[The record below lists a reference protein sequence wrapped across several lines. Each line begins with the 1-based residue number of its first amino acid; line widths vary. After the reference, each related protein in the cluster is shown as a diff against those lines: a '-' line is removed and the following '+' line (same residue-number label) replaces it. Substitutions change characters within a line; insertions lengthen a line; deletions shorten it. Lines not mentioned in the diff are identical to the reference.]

1 MLTCNK
7 VWGFLKHFTDLSREW
22 LQGRRFTSAE
32 VCHVGIKN
40 IFGQFV
46 SRQCGDK
53 GEARRMF
60 KKVTLIFN
68 NFFFIVATLCLSV
81 AFNLFV
87 QKVEDTPAQCKL
99 WALNLDDEETERES
113 IKENKS
119 KSTSEV
125 FTSADKRTQCQC
137 RAAEQHKAELQMFGD
152 VMQHWW
158 HVTASFY
165 ELVCRTLNL
174 SFKNP
179 ALVLSSCKSWIRAG
193 CCRVWLFVELY
204 CAFIAFVLHEL
215 YISRLVVWK
224 VHGVVVGKKL

>member
-1 MLTCNK
+1 MISTRFEWWRRIILTRHQTAAYHYFKAVMLTCNK
-7 VWGFLKHFTDLSREW
+7 VWGFLKHFTDLSRKW

-119 KSTSEV
+119 KSSSEV
-125 FTSADKRTQCQC
+125 LRLQINKLNVNV
-137 RAAEQHKAELQMFGD
+137 ELQNSTRPSYRCL
-152 VMQHWW
+152 VMWC
-158 HVTASFY
+158 SIDGMSRPLFM
-165 ELVCRTLNL
+165 N
-174 SFKNP
+174 
-179 ALVLSSCKSWIRAG
+179 SCAG
-193 CCRVWLFVELY
+193 R
-204 CAFIAFVLHEL
+204 
-215 YISRLVVWK
+215 
-224 VHGVVVGKKL
+224 

>member
-7 VWGFLKHFTDLSREW
+7 VWGFLKHFTDLSRKW

-68 NFFFIVATLCLSV
+68 NFFFIVATLWLSV

-99 WALNLDDEETERES
+99 WALNLDGEETERES

-125 FTSADKRTQCQC
+125 LRLQIN
-137 RAAEQHKAELQMFGD
+137 ELNVNVELQNSTRPSYRCL
-152 VMQHWW
+152 VMWC
-158 HVTASFY
+158 SIDGMSRPLFM
-165 ELVCRTLNL
+165 NL
-174 SFKNP
+174 
-179 ALVLSSCKSWIRAG
+179 CAG
-193 CCRVWLFVELY
+193 R
-204 CAFIAFVLHEL
+204 
-215 YISRLVVWK
+215 
-224 VHGVVVGKKL
+224 

>member
-99 WALNLDDEETERES
+99 WTSMMRRRSGKASKRIKVNPPLKFLRLQINELNV
-113 IKENKS
+113 N
-119 KSTSEV
+119 V
-125 FTSADKRTQCQC
+125 
-137 RAAEQHKAELQMFGD
+137 ELQNSTRPSYRCL
-152 VMQHWW
+152 VMWC
-158 HVTASFY
+158 SIDGMSRPLFM
-165 ELVCRTLNL
+165 N
-174 SFKNP
+174 
-179 ALVLSSCKSWIRAG
+179 SCAG
-193 CCRVWLFVELY
+193 R
-204 CAFIAFVLHEL
+204 
-215 YISRLVVWK
+215 
-224 VHGVVVGKKL
+224 